1 MGRKRKEDIDI
12 KQQLADMID
21 WNDLKRSI
29 KAIDNP
35 ISKVNAY
42 LGIMPYVL
50 PKLQSVSQDIKT
62 ETKDAV
68 GQLLEAM
75 SEIPKEN

>member
-1 MGRKRKEDIDI
+1 MTTKDMAKKEERDLQ
-12 KQQLADMID
+12 KQLAEMID

-42 LGIMPYVL
+42 LGLLPYVL

-68 GQLLEAM
+68 GKLLEEL
-75 SEIPKEN
+75 SN

>member
-1 MGRKRKEDIDI
+1 MAKKEEKDLQ
-12 KQQLADMID
+12 QQLAEMID
-21 WNDLKRSI
+21 WNDLKQSI

-42 LGIMPYVL
+42 LGLLPYVL

-75 SEIPKEN
+75 STKN

>member
-1 MGRKRKEDIDI
+1 MAKKEDKDLQ
-12 KQQLADMID
+12 KVLTDMID
-21 WNDLKRSI
+21 WEDFK
-29 KAIDNP
+29 KAVRNIDNP

-42 LGIMPYVL
+42 LGILPYVL

-68 GQLLEAM
+68 GQLLEMM
-75 SEIPKEN
+75 STNGEN

>member
-1 MGRKRKEDIDI
+1 MAKKEERDLQ
-12 KQQLADMID
+12 KQLAEMID

-42 LGIMPYVL
+42 LGLLPYVL

-68 GQLLEAM
+68 GKLLEEL
-75 SEIPKEN
+75 SN

>member
-1 MGRKRKEDIDI
+1 MAKKEEIDLQ
-12 KQQLADMID
+12 KTLADLID
-21 WNDLKRSI
+21 WEDFRRSI
-29 KAIDNP
+29 RKIDNP
-35 ISKVNAY
+35 ISKVNVY
-42 LGIMPYVL
+42 LGLLPYVL

-68 GQLLEAM
+68 GKLIESL